1 MLTPLI
7 VQPQG
12 PTVTHEIGNVTFVGN
27 EAGNLYYVRWE
38 HRGSAWTIA
47 TDIMA
52 IGEPG
57 AAMQHLRETL
67 KIV

>member
-12 PTVTHEIGNVTFVGN
+12 PTVTREIGNVTFVGN
-27 EAGNLYYVRWE
+27 EAGNLYYVQWE

-47 TDIMA
+47 TDI
-52 IGEPG
+52 IG